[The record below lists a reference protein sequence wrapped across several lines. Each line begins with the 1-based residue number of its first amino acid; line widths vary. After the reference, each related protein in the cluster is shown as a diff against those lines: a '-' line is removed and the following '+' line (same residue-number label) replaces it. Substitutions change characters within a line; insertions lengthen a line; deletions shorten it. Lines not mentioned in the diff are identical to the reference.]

1 MAKYSNTVE
10 YNIRT
15 TLDSSGIAK
24 LQAELTQLQTKMSTL
39 GAKGFIDKGAV
50 NQTLGDI
57 KKVQQALTQAFNPKI
72 GMLNTSAF
80 LKNLQQAGLSMN
92 GLYQSFSQA
101 GAAGQRAFASM
112 YGQITKIDT
121 GMRSVS
127 SATDKIMN
135 TLGNTVR

>member
-24 LQAELTQLQTKMSTL
+24 LQSELTQLQSKVNTM
-39 GAKGFIDKGAV
+39 GAKGLIPKTAV
-50 NQTLGDI
+50 TNTLADI

-72 GMLNTSAF
+72 GMLNTNAF
-80 LKNLQQAGLSMN
+80 MSNLKNMGLTMN
-92 GLYQSFSQA
+92 GLYNSFSQA
-101 GAAGQRAFASM
+101 GAAGTRAFTSM
-112 YGQITKIDT
+112 YGQIAKIDT

-127 SATDKIMN
+127 STTDKVMN